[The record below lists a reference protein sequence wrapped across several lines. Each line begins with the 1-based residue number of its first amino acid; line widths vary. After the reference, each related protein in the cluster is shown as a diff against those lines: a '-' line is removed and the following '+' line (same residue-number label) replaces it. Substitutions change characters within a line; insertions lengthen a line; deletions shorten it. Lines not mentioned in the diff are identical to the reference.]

1 MKIIKRALS
10 ALAAA
15 AVILTALASCSSDGY
30 ALKIG
35 DRVVSREQ
43 YKSVAVSIKSQFL
56 TSNDL
61 EENDEL
67 WDRYIDESYSSTVQE
82 YLDAMIQT
90 YLITYNLYSIH
101 FDELGLKLDEDV
113 TAEIEKTMQGF
124 ITQYGSRE
132 ALDEHLRSQ
141 GFTYEEF
148 ESQYYDEAKKQ
159 AVILYYFGP
168 ESTENPVS
176 REALREYYEEYY
188 TKVKHVFLS
197 TKDDE
202 GNDFSNAKKEEIG
215 KKAQEIYDKAIAGE
229 DFEKLI
235 DEYNEDPGMA
245 SNPDG
250 YVFSSED
257 NSYTKVFHN
266 AAFDMKAG
274 EIRLIQSNLG
284 YHIMKKYSFT
294 DDELHSR
301 DTEVTLI
308 ENMMSEES
316 NKILED
322 LKERIGVEYNNSV
335 LQELSV
341 VNLQISDDSE
351 QDELLTD
358 EIKQQLGLNDETA
371 ENPS

>member
-1 MKIIKRALS
+1 
-10 ALAAA
+10 
-15 AVILTALASCSSDGY
+15 
-30 ALKIG
+30 
-35 DRVVSREQ
+35 
-43 YKSVAVSIKSQFL
+43 
-56 TSNDL
+56 
-61 EENDEL
+61 
-67 WDRYIDESYSSTVQE
+67 
-82 YLDAMIQT
+82 
-90 YLITYNLYSIH
+90 
-101 FDELGLKLDEDV
+101 
-113 TAEIEKTMQGF
+113 
-124 ITQYGSRE
+124 
-132 ALDEHLRSQ
+132 
-141 GFTYEEF
+141 
-148 ESQYYDEAKKQ
+148 
-159 AVILYYFGP
+159 
-168 ESTENPVS
+168 
-176 REALREYYEEYY
+176 
-188 TKVKHVFLS
+188 
-197 TKDDE
+197 
-202 GNDFSNAKKEEIG
+202 
-215 KKAQEIYDKAIAGE
+215 
-229 DFEKLI
+229 
-235 DEYNEDPGMA
+235 MA